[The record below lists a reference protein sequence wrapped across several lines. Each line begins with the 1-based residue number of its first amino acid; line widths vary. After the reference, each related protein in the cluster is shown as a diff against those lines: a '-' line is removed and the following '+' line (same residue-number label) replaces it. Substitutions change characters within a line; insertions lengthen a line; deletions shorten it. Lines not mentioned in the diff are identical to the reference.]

1 MAQICVSLIE
11 PTSDALV
18 DRMVDLA
25 GVADLF
31 EIRADHCQDLDL
43 LLLLR
48 TRTRPLVLTCRPP
61 ALGGR
66 FEGGEERRRALLL
79 EGVRRGFDFVDVEHD
94 AGFGEVLVEK
104 AGRGLILSH
113 HDFERTPDDLDGLYE
128 RMRAL
133 GADVIKLAA
142 TALTWDDVGRL
153 MARAAAAARVG
164 GAPVVPI
171 AMGPLGALT
180 RVTAGRYGAP
190 FTYASAA
197 TGAEAAP
204 GQIPARDLA
213 QLYRVREVTRA
224 TRVYGLLGAAV
235 GASLSPLLHN
245 SAFAARGLDAV
256 YVPLQAD
263 SLGAFLRALPA
274 LELSGFSVTRPF
286 KVESASHM
294 TSLDAAAARSGSVNT
309 VTVEGARLRGASTDG
324 LGVLTPLRRHLDPQG
339 QRVVILGAGGAA
351 RAAAHALAAAGADVT
366 LAARRPEQAVEAA
379 GAAACAPASLAD
391 LAHLRWDV
399 LINATPLGSHEQPD
413 ASAVPAALHRPGTL
427 VFDMVYQPL
436 ETRLLREARAAGC
449 NVIDGLEMLVAQ
461 AAAQFEIWTG
471 QPAPSADMRAA
482 VAAHLGLETSDEQ
495 GDLT

>member
-11 PTSDALV
+11 ATTEALV

-25 GVADLF
+25 SVADLF

-43 LLLLR
+43 LMLLR

-104 AGRGLILSH
+104 AGHGLILSH
-113 HDFERTPDDLDGLYE
+113 HDFERTPDDLDALYE
-128 RMRAL
+128 RLRAL
-133 GADVIKLAA
+133 GADVAKLA
-142 TALTWDDVGRL
+142 TTPESWHDVGRL
-153 MARAAAAARVG
+153 MTCAAEAARMG
-164 GAPVVPI
+164 GPPVVPI
-171 AMGPLGALT
+171 AMGPLGAIT
-180 RVTAGRYGAP
+180 RVTAGRHGAP

-197 TGAEAAP
+197 AGAEAAP
-204 GQIPARDLA
+204 GQIPARELA
-213 QLYRVREVTRA
+213 QLYRVRDITRA

-263 SLGAFLRALPA
+263 ALAPFLSALPA
-274 LELSGFSVTRPF
+274 LGLSGFSVTRPF
-286 KVESASHM
+286 KVAIAEHLA
-294 TSLDAAAARSGSVNT
+294 TLDPAAARSGSINT
-309 VTVEGARLRGASTDG
+309 VTIDGPRLRGASTDG
-324 LGVLTPLRRHLDPQG
+324 QGVLAPLRQRLDPQG
-339 QRVVILGAGGAA
+339 QRVVIVGAGGAA
-351 RAAAHALAAAGADVT
+351 RAAAHALAAAGAEVT

-391 LAHLRWDV
+391 LAHLHWDV
-399 LINATPLGSHEQPD
+399 LINATPLGSFEQPD
-413 ASAVPAALHRPGTL
+413 ASPVPAHLLRPGRL

-449 NVIDGLEMLVAQ
+449 TVIDGLEMLVAQ
-461 AAAQFEIWTG
+461 AAAQFELWLG
-471 QPAPSADMRAA
+471 QPAPDAAMRAA
-482 VAAHLGLETSDEQ
+482 AAAHLVGAARATEPA
-495 GDLT
+495 